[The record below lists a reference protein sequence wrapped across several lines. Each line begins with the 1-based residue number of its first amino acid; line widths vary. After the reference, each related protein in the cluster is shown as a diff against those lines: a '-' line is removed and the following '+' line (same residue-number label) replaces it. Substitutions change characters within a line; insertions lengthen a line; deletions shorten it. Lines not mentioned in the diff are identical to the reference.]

1 MNPPKKVGQ
10 THNRKETGPR
20 EVVGLPGKRGRLPG
34 DVSFAHP
41 HPITLARTHLCSGWQ
56 PSVDEPPLSA
66 WLPSTLGPPPP
77 PGGSMAEGPAVV
89 SHTCPPQAQ
98 RRPLRKDEKTM
109 VSETMGQSCKA
120 AQRDPNLPSSTFF
133 LLEGGG
139 CF

>member
-1 MNPPKKVGQ
+1 MHPPKKVGQ

-66 WLPSTLGPPPP
+66 WLPSTLGPPPHRVEVWQRAQLR
-77 PGGSMAEGPAVV
+77 SATPA
-89 SHTCPPQAQ
+89 HLKH
-98 RRPLRKDEKTM
+98 REDH
-109 VSETMGQSCKA
+109 
-120 AQRDPNLPSSTFF
+120 
-133 LLEGGG
+133 
-139 CF
+139 